1 MKVLLIAPHVQ
12 NIYATK
18 KQPIKRPY
26 VQTIN
31 ETREQKEERLKR
43 NLKLAFAPVRKIF
56 ILLPHYYI

>member
-43 NLKLAFAPVRKIF
+43 NLKYKYQKSIA
-56 ILLPHYYI
+56 